1 LHYIPD
7 LDATYNIHVTFV
19 FVHIKKSHHS
29 VNRSANSVVK

>member
-7 LDATYNIHVTFV
+7 LDAIHVTFV